1 MPRQLAF
8 DLPVRAARGRG
19 DFFVSPANAL
29 ALAQVENDSAWPLGK
44 LVLTGPEGAGKT
56 HLVHVWAEA
65 KGATIL
71 AADALAGWE
80 PAGLDTCPRIAVED
94 AHRIAGN
101 REIETALFHLHN
113 IVLARQGR
121 LLVTGRSAPARW
133 GLVLPDLESRLT
145 AAVQA
150 TLSLPDDSLLSAVL
164 LKLFADR
171 QIAVA
176 PSLVPWL
183 VGRMERS
190 LGAAQDLVARLDARA
205 LAEGRPVGRALA
217 AEVLDSMPT
226 QGQ

>member
-1 MPRQLAF
+1 MPRQLTF

-65 KGATIL
+65 TGATIL
-71 AADALAGWE
+71 AAEALAAWE
-80 PAGLDTCPRIAVED
+80 PSGLDAAPRIAIED

-101 REIETALFHLHN
+101 REAETALFHLHN
-113 IVLARQGR
+113 IVAARQGR
-121 LLVTGRSAPARW
+121 LLVTGRGAPARW
-133 GLVLPDLESRLT
+133 GLVLPDLESRLS

-150 TLSLPDDSLLSAVL
+150 TLSPPDDSLLSAVL

-171 QIAVA
+171 QIAVS
-176 PSLVPWL
+176 PSLVSWL

-190 LGAAQDLVARLDARA
+190 LATAQTLVARLDARA

-217 AEVLDSMPT
+217 AEVLDSMPP